1 MILKASQRG
10 GGKQLGQHLTRTDD
24 NEHVEV
30 HEITDFVSNDVVS
43 AFKEAHACSQG
54 TKCKQF
60 LFSVSLNPPCPSSN
74 KMEQIVFFIKRE
86 FGSSVYLY

>member
-10 GGKQLGQHLTRTDD
+10 GGKQLGQHLMRNDD

-30 HEITDFVSNDVVS
+30 HEITGFVSNDVVG

-60 LFSVSLNPPCPSSN
+60 LFSVSLNPP
-74 KMEQIVFFIKRE
+74 EQEQVSADVFEDTIDRIEKKND
-86 FGSSVYLY
+86 LH